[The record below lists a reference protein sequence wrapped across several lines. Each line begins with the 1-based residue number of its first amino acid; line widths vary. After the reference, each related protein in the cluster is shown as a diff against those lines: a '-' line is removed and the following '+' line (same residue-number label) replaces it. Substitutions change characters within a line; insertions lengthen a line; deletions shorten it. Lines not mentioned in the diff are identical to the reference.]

1 MDIIA
6 IQLPSRQLDG
16 YSDQVDASQT
26 GFSSTAHPEAW
37 FCKARTEFADPLAD
51 TIVQVVGTKV

>member
-6 IQLPSRQLDG
+6 IQLPPRQLDG

-26 GFSSTAHPEAW
+26 GFSSTAHLEAW
-37 FCKARTEFADPLAD
+37 FCKARTEFADPLAG
-51 TIVQVVGTKV
+51 TIV